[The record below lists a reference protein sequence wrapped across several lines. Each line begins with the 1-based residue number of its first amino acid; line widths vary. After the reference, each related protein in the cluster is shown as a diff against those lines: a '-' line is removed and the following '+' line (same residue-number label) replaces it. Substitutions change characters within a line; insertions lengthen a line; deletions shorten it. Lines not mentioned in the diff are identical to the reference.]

1 MHAATHLPAP
11 PAAAPV
17 TPRVGGSVGRGPG
30 RVRERAGGWRREL
43 VLFVSAY
50 LIYQAARVSIRGDAT
65 DALENARHV
74 LDAQQRLGLGV
85 EKAVQDALLGT
96 PWLAM
101 LDWVYLGAQ
110 TVVLIAGVVF
120 VYRTS
125 PRVYRMLRTTLLT
138 TWVVALPVSAWFPT
152 APPRLANLGFVDAVS
167 TDTPIRLAAGSTT
180 MLFNPYSAVPSLHVG
195 FAVALGIAVFAGA
208 HTLPLRLAGLAW
220 GPLVALAVL
229 ATGNHFV
236 FDIAAG
242 LILTALGFGYAH
254 WREARGSRR
263 WLRPPGSLRRAGNAR
278 SARRCRT

>member
-17 TPRVGGSVGRGPG
+17 TPRAGASVGRGM
-30 RVRERAGGWRREL
+30 VRERTGGWRREL

-50 LIYQAARVSIRGDAT
+50 LIYQAARVAIRGDAT
-65 DALENARHV
+65 DALDNARHV
-74 LDAQQRLGLGV
+74 FDAQQRLGLGV

-195 FAVALGIAVFAGA
+195 FAVALGIAVFASA
-208 HTLPLRLAGLAW
+208 HSLPLRLAGLAW

-254 WREARGSRR
+254 RREARAVGA
-263 WLRPPGSLRRAGNAR
+263 LRPPVSPRRAGNAR
-278 SARRCRT
+278 SARQCRT